1 MDLEASKHLGIL
13 PRQRR
18 IIQQVA
24 IILVQVL
31 EISVQATLA
40 RSMEEVMELSPPLK
54 VASKLMNAY
63 QQAVLLAQRLTPR
76 DHPRSRPARRAILM
90 VTERT
95 VIETTIIRVALQP
108 MATVKA
114 TIQQHKIKQV
124 GTAILLLTNS
134 LLITEEKEETLPN
147 LSTVEA
153 IAMVQ
158 V

>member
-31 EISVQATLA
+31 EIFVQATLA
-40 RSMEEVMELSPPLK
+40 RSMEEVTELSPRLK
-54 VASKLMNAY
+54 VASKLMSAY
-63 QQAVLLAQRLTPR
+63 QQVVLLAQRRTLR
-76 DHPRSRPARRAILM
+76 DHPRSRQARRAILM

-108 MATVKA
+108 MATSIQSNLSILSAFHNVPAECA
-114 TIQQHKIKQV
+114 TRDRFTH
-124 GTAILLLTNS
+124 S
-134 LLITEEKEETLPN
+134 LPN
-147 LSTVEA
+147 R
-153 IAMVQ
+153 
-158 V
+158 

>member
-18 IIQQVA
+18 IIRQVE
-24 IILVQVL
+24 IILVQAL

-40 RSMEEVMELSPPLK
+40 RSMEEVTELNPPLK
-54 VASKLMNAY
+54 VASKLMSAY
-63 QQAVLLAQRLTPR
+63 LQALLLAQRLTPR

-95 VIETTIIRVALQP
+95 VIETTIIRVVLQP